1 MNVRFP
7 AMGLS
12 SLSDARSRAVTAEN
26 PTGEPGRGGLA
37 AEGTGTNAAREL
49 GPGWKVSPSRVVKAG
64 ATLVLADV
72 DGPGCIRHVW
82 IADDSSANRQLVIRF
97 YWEGEEKPSVE
108 APLGDFFACALHAT
122 EPGTL
127 VSNPVCVNPRRALNC
142 WWEMPFRRHARV
154 AVENLGDRDATV
166 YWQIDWEAGE
176 QPADAAYF
184 HAQFRRTDGVPE
196 RGVHTILDGVRGRG
210 HYVGTYGLWGV
221 RADGWWGEGEVKF
234 FLDGDRDGATV
245 CGTGTE
251 DYFGGAWNFDD
262 GGYREFCTPWSGLAH
277 IRRPDGLYKAVP
289 RFSLYRWHI
298 PDPIRFKKDIR
309 VTVQD
314 LGWRSG
320 GRYLSRR
327 DDIST
332 VAYWY
337 QSEPFT
343 DFPPFPS
350 RDELEIV

>member
-1 MNVRFP
+1 MKDIC
-7 AMGLS
+7 L
-12 SLSDARSRAVTAEN
+12 LSDAESRAITAEN
-26 PTGEPGRGGLA
+26 PTGEKGRGGLA
-37 AEGTGTNAAREL
+37 TEGDGAAAAREL
-49 GPGWKVSPSRVVKAG
+49 GPGWKVSPCRTVQPG
-64 ATLVLADV
+64 ETLVLADV
-72 DGPGCIRHVW
+72 GGPGRIRHIW
-82 IADDSSANRQLVIRF
+82 IADGCKADRRLVIRF
-97 YWEGEEKPSVE
+97 YWDGAEKPSVE

-142 WWEMPFRRHARV
+142 WWEMPFRTHARV
-154 AVENLGDRDATV
+154 TLESLHDEPVTV
-166 YWQIDWEAGE
+166 YWQIDYEAGE
-176 QPADAAYF
+176 QPAGAAYF

-210 HYVGTYGLWGV
+210 HYVGTYALWGV
-221 RADGWWGEGEVKF
+221 HADGWWGEGEVKF
-234 FLDGDRDGATV
+234 HLDGDRDGCTI

-251 DYFGGAWNFDD
+251 DYFLGAWGFDD
-262 GGYREFCTPWSGLAH
+262 GGYREYCTPWSGLAH

-298 PDPIRFKKDIR
+298 PDPIRFREDIR

-327 DDIST
+327 DDVST

-350 RDELEIV
+350 RDALEIV

>member
-1 MNVRFP
+1 MDDI
-7 AMGLS
+7 S
-12 SLSDARSRAVTAEN
+12 ILSDARSRAVTAEN
-26 PTGEPGRGGLA
+26 PTGEPGLGGLA
-37 AEGTGTNAAREL
+37 ADGTGAAAARDL
-49 GPGWKVSPSRVVKAG
+49 GPGWKVSPSRVVQPG
-64 ATLVLADV
+64 GTLVLADV
-72 DGPGCIRHVW
+72 DGPGRINHVW
-82 IADDSSANRQLVIRF
+82 IADDTKENRRLVVRF
-97 YWEGEEKPSVE
+97 YWEGLDKPSVE

-142 WWEMPFRRHARV
+142 WWPMPFRKHARV
-154 AVENLGDRDATV
+154 TVENVGDAPATV
-166 YWQIDWEAGE
+166 YWQIDWEAGP

-196 RGVHTILDGVRGRG
+196 RGVHVILDGVRGRG

-234 FLDGDRDGATV
+234 FLDGDREGCTI

-277 IRRPDGLYKAVP
+277 VSRPDGLYRAVP
-289 RFSLYRWHI
+289 RFSLYRWHL
-298 PDPIRFKKDIR
+298 PDPIRFRDGIR

-320 GRYLSRR
+320 GRYLSRH

-343 DFPPFPS
+343 DFPPLPS
-350 RDELEIV
+350 RDALEIV